1 MTTSVDDLTDEQLT
15 EAVMRL
21 RGITDPAALDPHL
34 LREGMSL
41 VRAVEVIVNLPD
53 EPCKVSARIP
63 GGVDRLNG
71 WITEYDP
78 DPLRAMMRT
87 YLKAMNWPN
96 C

>member
-21 RGITDPAALDPHL
+21 RGITDPAALDPEL
-34 LREGMSL
+34 LREGIGLM
-41 VRAVEVIVNLPD
+41 RAVEVIVNLPGD
-53 EPCKVSARIP
+53 TCKVSARIP
-63 GGVDRLNG
+63 GGVGRLNG
-71 WITEYDP
+71 WITEYNH
-78 DPLRAMMRT
+78 DPLRAMMRA